1 MSLAACTKEIA
12 RCQLQK
18 MDFLNVLKEVCLPG
32 RNHPQIAIQAH
43 SGLFGTSMSRNC
55 CST

>member
-32 RNHPQIAIQAH
+32 RNHPQFAIQAH

-55 CST
+55 YAT